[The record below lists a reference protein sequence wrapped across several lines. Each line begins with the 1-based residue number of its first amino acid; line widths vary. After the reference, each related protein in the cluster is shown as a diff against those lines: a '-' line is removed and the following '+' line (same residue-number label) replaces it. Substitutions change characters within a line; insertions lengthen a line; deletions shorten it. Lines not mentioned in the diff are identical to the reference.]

1 MKNLKKP
8 FIKLYLYLIKGKVW
22 ISVKYKMLFY
32 DKRLLKKQKKA
43 YKMFLKTGY
52 QFHIVNISDGNI
64 GIVNRNFDFGGD
76 CISLKKLNKANRK
89 LGRKELNM
97 TDIKNMAIYSTPE
110 NR

>member
-8 FIKLYLYLIKGKVW
+8 FIKLYFYIIKFKVW
-22 ISVKYKMLFY
+22 ISVKYKMLYY

-43 YKMFLKTGY
+43 YRLFLRTGY
-52 QFHIVNISDGNI
+52 EFHIVNISDGNI

-97 TDIKNMAIYSTPE
+97 TDIKEMAIYSTPA